1 MNREALLKE
10 LRALLDSIQVYKNL
24 SAEARTAEVREK
36 NDATMKRIKEVEKD
50 LADLD
55 EIEAIEARSNTPIN
69 GEPPTGQISIEDQ
82 PIYRGNAAL
91 GRQMIDI
98 AILTTPNSDGYAEAR
113 SRFDSMVKREK
124 SLAEKRAAGTGGM
137 VMATGQDGG
146 LLLQGETSMD
156 MLKNGFNNS
165 EVLSRAANR
174 DLGNSQFV
182 ELVGLDETSRA
193 DGSRGGGVRVYSDK
207 ELALMTQS
215 KTKFDKIRL
224 EPKRLTGMYFASD
237 EILSNAPMLTG
248 EMTELFNE
256 EFAYKGQDL
265 ALNGS
270 GAGEA
275 LGVMKAPCLV
285 TVAAEAGQAAGTLL
299 FNNLIKMKARMR
311 RRSRRSLL
319 WVANQDI
326 EPSLYTLTLPIGTG
340 GALMP
345 AYIPSNNPADGV
357 ELPTGED
364 YVSTYLPVTD
374 VQKLLHALREQCHP
388 LYVPVVLAVMYG
400 LRRGEA
406 LGIRWCDINFDTGA
420 VFISKNY
427 TTDGRN
433 GVTYRK
439 VKTKESARTII
450 LSEGFLNDL
459 KEIKANH
466 ERSGHIAEFVL
477 ESVVDKMP
485 DPRGIVG
492 KLNRFQK
499 GNGLTVC
506 RFHDLRHTFAALQR
520 AAGTDLD
527 TLKRMLGHAKIA
539 TTSEMYLS
547 ADDALKKA
555 ATCKIDELVFGS
567 KDGKAVKV
575 GP

>member
-1 MNREALLKE
+1 MNKEALLKE

-36 NDATMKRIKEVEKD
+36 NDATMKRVKEVEKD

-55 EIEAIEARSNTPIN
+55 EIEAMEARSNAPIN

-98 AILTTPNSDGYAEAR
+98 AILTTPNSDGYGEAR

-319 WVANQDI
+319 WVGNQDI

-357 ELPTGED
+357 DGT
-364 YVSTYLPVTD
+364 
-374 VQKLLHALREQCHP
+374 LLGIPIVFIEQCAT
-388 LYVPVVLAVMYG
+388 LGTTGDIVLGDWSMYYAANKG
-400 LRRGEA
+400 
-406 LGIRWCDINFDTGA
+406 GI
-420 VFISKNY
+420 
-427 TTDGRN
+427 
-433 GVTYRK
+433 
-439 VKTKESARTII
+439 ESASSIH
-450 LSEGFLNDL
+450 L
-459 KEIKANH
+459 KFDYNQTAF
-466 ERSGHIAEFVL
+466 RFVTWF
-477 ESVVDKMP
+477 DGQ
-485 DPRGIVG
+485 PRLKSAITPA
-492 KLNRFQK
+492 K
-499 GNGLTVC
+499 G
-506 RFHDLRHTFAALQR
+506 A
-520 AAGTDLD
+520 
-527 TLKRMLGHAKIA
+527 A
-539 TTSEMYLS
+539 TTSPFV
-547 ADDALKKA
+547 AL
-555 ATCKIDELVFGS
+555 ATR
-567 KDGKAVKV
+567 
-575 GP
+575 